1 MNRHQITVIS
11 IAVLLTLVLFFAFG
25 KVPKEANQA
34 KESQKSTA
42 SPTTQLLETAEVQAK
57 TKLSKV
63 QLDELKVIEEA
74 LSKTKIDS
82 IKVEFY
88 KQIASF
94 WYKANKP
101 EVSGLYA
108 EKIAEITNDQEA
120 WQIAGTTFRIALQ
133 SDDEEAVKEVCSQMA
148 IRAFQKAIAIDS
160 SNVNYQMQLA
170 MVYVDKPLTDNPMK
184 GILMLREL
192 NTKYPQNADVNIQL
206 AKLAIR
212 TGQFD
217 KAVERLEKALALS
230 PQTVSI
236 NCLLAEAYTG
246 NGNTDKAK
254 VAMQKCKN

>member
-25 KVPKEANQA
+25 KVPKEAGQA
-34 KESQKSTA
+34 KEPEKSTV
-42 SPTTQLLETAEVQAK
+42 SPTTQFLETAEVQAK
-57 TKLSKV
+57 TKLSKAQV
-63 QLDELKVIEEA
+63 DEVNAIEET
-74 LSKTKIDS
+74 LSKTKINS
-82 IKVEFY
+82 TKVELY
-88 KQIASF
+88 KKIASF

-108 EKIAEITNDQEA
+108 NKIAEITNDKEA

-133 SDDEEAVKEVCSQMA
+133 SDDEEAVKDVCSQMA
-148 IRAFQKAIAIDS
+148 IHAFQKAIAIDS

-184 GILMLREL
+184 GILMLRDL
-192 NTKYPQNADVNIQL
+192 NTKYPKNADVNIQL

-230 PQTVSI
+230 PQTLSI
-236 NCLLAEAYTG
+236 NCLLAEAYNG
-246 NGNTDKAK
+246 NGNIEKAK